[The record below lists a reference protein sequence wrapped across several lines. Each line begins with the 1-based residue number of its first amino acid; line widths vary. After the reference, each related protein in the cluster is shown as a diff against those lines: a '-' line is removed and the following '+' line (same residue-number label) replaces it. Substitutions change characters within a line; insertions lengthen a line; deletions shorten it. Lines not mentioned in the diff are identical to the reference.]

1 MRIPGRQLRT
11 RFSKAYVSLF
21 FMASCFGC
29 GSSYNA
35 ATPAP
40 TVTPASSSTTVYTME
55 NATTGNSV
63 IGYQQSADGTLSQ
76 AATFATGGLGVG
88 HGLENQ
94 GALALSDDGKYV
106 LIVNPG
112 SNDVTA
118 FRITNQGLT
127 QTGRVSSGGRLPVS
141 VTEHGGLVYVL
152 NRSGEAGDPAGDNI
166 SGLRLGTDGSLTPI
180 PGSTVELSAGSV
192 NPAQIQFSTDGAII
206 VVTEHGGGR
215 IDTYTVDANG
225 VAGAHVVHS
234 SAGTGPFGF
243 AFRNGT
249 QLYVSE
255 AGTGTASSYTVGA
268 QGALQTISAAVQ
280 TQQRTACW
288 LVITPDKKTAYVSNT
303 SSGTISEFAIGVDG
317 SLSLSASVAATT
329 QGNPLDMA
337 ITPDGM
343 YLNVLTTTGNIEVF
357 RIDASTAG
365 LTSVQVLTGL
375 PAGSNGLVSF

>member
-1 MRIPGRQLRT
+1 MRLPRRQLRT
-11 RFSKAYVSLF
+11 RLSKACGSLF
-21 FMASCFGC
+21 LMASCCGC

-40 TVTPASSSTTVYTME
+40 TVAPASSSTTVYTME

-63 IGYQQSADGTLSQ
+63 IAYQQSSDGTLSQ

-94 GALALSDDGKYV
+94 GALALSNDGKYLFV
-106 LIVNPG
+106 VNPG

-118 FRITNQGLT
+118 FQITNQGLT

-180 PGSTVELSAGSV
+180 PGSTVELSAGGV
-192 NPAQIQFSTDGAII
+192 NPAQIQFSTDGSII
-206 VVTEHGGGR
+206 VVTETGGGH

-225 VAGAHVVHS
+225 VAGGHVVHP
-234 SAGTGPFGF
+234 SAGTEPFGF
-243 AFRNGT
+243 AFRNAT

-255 AGTGTASSYTVGA
+255 AGAGTASSYTVGS

-337 ITPDGM
+337 VTPDGR

-357 RIDASTAG
+357 RIESSTGG
-365 LTSVQVLTGL
+365 LSSVQVLTGL
-375 PAGSNGLVSF
+375 PAGTNGLVSF

>member
-1 MRIPGRQLRT
+1 MRLPRRQLRT
-11 RFSKAYVSLF
+11 RFSKAYGSLF
-21 FMASCFGC
+21 FMATCFGC

-63 IGYQQSADGTLSQ
+63 IAYQQSADGTLSQ

-94 GALALSDDGKYV
+94 GALVLSDDGKYL

-166 SGLRLGTDGSLTPI
+166 SGLRLGSDGSLTPI
-180 PGSTVELSAGSV
+180 PSSSVGLSAGSV
-192 NPAQIQFSTDGAII
+192 NPAQIQFSTDGSII

-215 IDTYTVDANG
+215 IDTYTVDPNDA
-225 VAGAHVVHS
+225 AGGHVVHP
-234 SAGTGPFGF
+234 SAGAGPFGF
-243 AFRNGT
+243 AFRNAT

-255 AGTGTASSYTVGA
+255 AGAGTASSYTVGT

-343 YLNVLTTTGNIEVF
+343 YLDVLTTTGNIEVF

>member
-1 MRIPGRQLRT
+1 
-11 RFSKAYVSLF
+11 
-21 FMASCFGC
+21 
-29 GSSYNA
+29 
-35 ATPAP
+35 
-40 TVTPASSSTTVYTME
+40 ME

-63 IGYQQSADGTLSQ
+63 IAYQQSSDGALSR

-94 GALALSDDGKYV
+94 GALALSNDGKYLFV
-106 LIVNPG
+106 VNPG

-118 FRITNQGLT
+118 FHITSQGLT

-166 SGLRLGTDGSLTPI
+166 SGLLLGTDGSLTPI
-180 PGSTVELSAGSV
+180 PGSTVGLSAASV
-192 NPAQIQFSTDGAII
+192 NPAQIQFSTDGSII
-206 VVTEHGGGR
+206 VVTEHGGGH
-215 IDTYTVDANG
+215 IDTYAVDANG
-225 VAGAHVVHS
+225 VAGGHVVHP
-234 SAGTGPFGF
+234 SAGTEPFGF
-243 AFRNGT
+243 AFRNST

-255 AGTGTASSYTVGA
+255 AGDGTASSYTVGT

-303 SSGTISEFAIGVDG
+303 ASGTISEFAIGVDG